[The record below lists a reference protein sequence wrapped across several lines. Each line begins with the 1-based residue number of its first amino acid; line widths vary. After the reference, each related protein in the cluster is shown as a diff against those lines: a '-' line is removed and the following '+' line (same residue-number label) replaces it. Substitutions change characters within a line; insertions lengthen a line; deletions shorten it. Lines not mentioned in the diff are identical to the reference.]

1 MIGFNHNNGM
11 RPLLWALLL
20 LFVPLQSQGEEIN
33 TKQIVLGH
41 IGDAYE
47 WHMGTFGGWECT
59 IPLPIIVH
67 SPTSGWHCFSA
78 ARLREGAEYEGLR
91 IAPEGEYAGKIKYV
105 PAYETIVIGR
115 D

>member
-67 SPTSGWHCFSA
+67 SPTSGWHCNMPTSTASSA
-78 ARLREGAEYEGLR
+78 AC
-91 IAPEGEYAGKIKYV
+91 
-105 PAYETIVIGR
+105 
-115 D
+115 